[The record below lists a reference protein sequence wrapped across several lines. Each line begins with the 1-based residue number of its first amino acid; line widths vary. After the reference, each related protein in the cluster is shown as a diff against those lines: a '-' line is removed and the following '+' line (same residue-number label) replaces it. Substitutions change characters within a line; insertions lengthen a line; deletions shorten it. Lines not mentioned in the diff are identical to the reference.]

1 MHTNQGQKRACC
13 CQLIALSYSLMHQ
26 LQGPKLTIYYCQGI
40 ASQEVEGELIQLEA
54 PAKFF
59 LQHYMVRVSIIYIH
73 QTKLK

>member
-1 MHTNQGQKRACC
+1 
-13 CQLIALSYSLMHQ
+13 MHQ